1 MNIAKT
7 LITAAS
13 IAALS
18 TSAMAGGL
26 ADEITEAPVEVMV
39 ADEPAGSSIN
49 PTFVVLGVLAAL
61 LLASALD
68 DDEEEEDTDLILTA
82 R

>member
-1 MNIAKT
+1 MRIFT
-7 LITAAS
+7 TFTAAAS
-13 IAALS
+13 VAVLATS
-18 TSAMAGGL
+18 TMAGGL

-68 DDEEEEDTDLILTA
+68 DDEEEEEQILE
-82 R
+82 

>member
-1 MNIAKT
+1 MNITKT
-7 LITAAS
+7 LIASAS

-26 ADEITEAPVEVMV
+26 ADEIVETPVEVMV

-49 PTFVVLGVLAAL
+49 PTFIVLGVLAAL

-68 DDEEEEDTDLILTA
+68 DEEEEEEEIGE
-82 R
+82 

>member
-1 MNIAKT
+1 MRIFT
-7 LITAAS
+7 TFTAAAS
-13 IAALS
+13 VAVLATS
-18 TSAMAGGL
+18 TMAGGL

-49 PTFVVLGVLAAL
+49 PTFIVLGVLAAL

-68 DDEEEEDTDLILTA
+68 DDEEEEVEPI
-82 R
+82 